1 MHLESSFLAL
11 VDIWGKTFLLRN
23 MQMYF
28 CTSCFSILMMRV
40 LHVHHSDRHIRC
52 LCISEDKLVSV
63 VMNFEETFL
72 CNSFGG
78 SKFATSGSYGLM
90 ENLHWRLTDRIPS
103 IDG

>member
-1 MHLESSFLAL
+1 
-11 VDIWGKTFLLRN
+11 
-23 MQMYF
+23 
-28 CTSCFSILMMRV
+28 MMRV

-52 LCISEDKLVSV
+52 LRISEDKLVSV

-78 SKFATSGSYGLM
+78 SKFASSGSYGLTKQ
-90 ENLHWRLTDRIPS
+90 NLHWCLTDRIPS